1 MNCWDILGISPTDNL
16 KDIKRAYAAKSRE
29 VHPEEHP
36 EEFKALHEAY
46 EMAMAFAKRQ
56 AMPTPVVT
64 APPADEPQEDLEPED
79 DLVERVETATVEE
92 QGYEKTTDW
101 RAPQNVE
108 DEDYIDFDG
117 IFQKSDIERN
127 RETVRCS
134 NVVFEEFAKL
144 LNSGEKSDL
153 AWTSVFKTE
162 ELGFA
167 AGSPYFLSR
176 MTDFV
181 RENQA
186 LPKCFYRELNSL
198 YRLDAIAT
206 RERQGIFEELIAI
219 VAGRNMVM
227 TPETQAKANKAT
239 AWAYFIFGIV
249 FIALQ
254 VAARNFDGT
263 PMWIYYMFFALLV
276 VFFVLRA
283 IAKKR
288 DKKARMTKEE
298 ERVEEI
304 EKKQHRAN
312 LLSMGPIHHIMK
324 PMYYSRVTLAAWA
337 VLSSLG
343 FLQVMLEYEDDL
355 SVVLSFLAWVGGGI
369 PLVIC
374 LLANLIVFIK
384 HKITKV
390 PIYYPP
396 LTDLEKKQKKNA
408 FIVLMCIVA
417 FFLVGAIVV
426 V

>member
-1 MNCWDILGISPTDNL
+1 MNCWDILGIKPTDNL

-92 QGYEKTTDW
+92 QGYAKTTDW

-144 LNSGEKSDL
+144 LSAGEKSDL
-153 AWTSVFKTE
+153 AWTSVFKME

-219 VAGRNMVM
+219 VAGRKMVM

-239 AWAYFIFGIV
+239 AWAYLIFGIV

-276 VFFVLRA
+276 VFFVLRS

-312 LLSMGPIHHIMK
+312 LLSMGPVHHIMK

-374 LLANLIVFIK
+374 LLTNLIVFIK
-384 HKITKV
+384 HKTTKV

>member
-1 MNCWDILGISPTDNL
+1 MNCWDILGIKPTDNL

-92 QGYEKTTDW
+92 QGYVKTTDW

-153 AWTSVFKTE
+153 AWTSVFKME

-181 RENQA
+181 RENQT

-219 VAGRNMVM
+219 VAERKMVM
-227 TPETQAKANKAT
+227 TPESQAKANKVE

-263 PMWIYYMFFALLV
+263 PLWIYYMFFALLV
-276 VFFVLRA
+276 LFFVLRS

-288 DKKARMTKEE
+288 DKKARMTEEE

-304 EKKQHRAN
+304 EKKQHRKN
-312 LLSMGPIHHIMK
+312 RLDMGPIHHIIK
-324 PMYYSRVTLAAWA
+324 PMYYSRLTLSVWST
-337 VLSSLG
+337 LFSLG
-343 FLQVMLEYEDDL
+343 LLQTVLEYEDEEA
-355 SVVLSFLAWVGGGI
+355 VVIAFLALSIGGI
-369 PLVIC
+369 MLAIC
-374 LLANLIVFIK
+374 LLTNLISFIR
-384 HKITKV
+384 HKVSKV
-390 PIYYPP
+390 PIYVLP
-396 LTDLEKKQKKNA
+396 LTAEEKKMRKNLFRILA
-408 FIVLMCIVA
+408 CITL
-417 FFLVGAIVV
+417 FFLVMSFVFV
-426 V
+426 